1 MTEIE
6 AQRLTYISKDGLVCY
21 KDHKS
26 PNVISAYDIKA
37 THSLD
42 EACTIIDILLRRL
55 AEHEAIGTV
64 EQIRFM
70 KSVCDMSDDMLKSIA
85 DSVRARRKYEAIGT
99 VEELQ
104 TLKDAEEQGLLLRL
118 PCKMNDEVWAIR
130 SYRGVTYPQ
139 KGFVNEMF
147 FTKDMRLVIV
157 VKNIA
162 RGEFGKKVFLT
173 KEEAEQALKQ
183 MKGEQNG

>member
-1 MTEIE
+1 MTENE

-64 EQIRFM
+64 EELQELKE
-70 KSVCDMSDDMLKSIA
+70 KSVAKKPFRPFGTHSYKCSNCWQFVAHEVDDNCDLETTMA
-85 DSVRARRKYEAIGT
+85 DY
-99 VEELQ
+99 
-104 TLKDAEEQGLLLRL
+104 
-118 PCKMNDEVWAIR
+118 C
-130 SYRGVTYPQ
+130 TYCGQ
-139 KGFVNEMF
+139 KL
-147 FTKDMRLVIV
+147 DW
-157 VKNIA
+157 
-162 RGEFGKKVFLT
+162 
-173 KEEAEQALKQ
+173 Q
-183 MKGEQNG
+183 

>member
-55 AEHEAIGTV
+55 ADA
-64 EQIRFM
+64 
-70 KSVCDMSDDMLKSIA
+70 
-85 DSVRARRKYEAIGT
+85 VRAKMRYEAICT
-99 VEELQ
+99 IEEFKA
-104 TLKDAEEQGLLLRL
+104 LKLGKLG
-118 PCKMNDEVWAIR
+118 N
-130 SYRGVTYPQ
+130 
-139 KGFVNEMF
+139 KGFITIGQTMEEYAQEIRA
-147 FTKDMRLVIV
+147 KAID
-157 VKNIA
+157 
-162 RGEFGKKVFLT
+162 EFVEKLNTDVESF
-173 KEEAEQALKQ
+173 EAEVNGIRADLLTLDYFSEFVFDVAEQ